1 MSLIFTA
8 FGLGLIFNAAP
19 GPVFAETI
27 RRGVSG
33 GFRQA
38 LAVQIGS
45 LAGDALWAVLGLAGV
60 GLLLQLNS
68 LRTPIA
74 IAGMLYLLWLA
85 WESWRAGTREF
96 NMNST
101 AGADESSKALRSGVI
116 LSLTN
121 PQNIAYW
128 AAIGSALGGLG
139 IHNPTLP
146 DYAVFFTGF
155 MLASLAWT
163 FFCAG
168 LVDYIFGGAGP
179 RWARIAY
186 RACAIAFLILAL
198 LSLRALLAMNG
209 YQ

>member
-1 MSLIFTA
+1 MTLIFTA

-27 RRGVSG
+27 RRGVGG

-45 LAGDALWAVLGLAGV
+45 LTGDALWAVLGLAGV
-60 GLLLQLNS
+60 GFLLQLNS
-68 LRTPIA
+68 LRTPIG

-85 WESWRAGTREF
+85 WESWRASTQEF

-101 AGADESSKALRSGVI
+101 AGSDENTKALRSGMI

-128 AAIGSALGGLG
+128 AAMGS
-139 IHNPTLP
+139 
-146 DYAVFFTGF
+146 
-155 MLASLAWT
+155 
-163 FFCAG
+163 
-168 LVDYIFGGAGP
+168 
-179 RWARIAY
+179 
-186 RACAIAFLILAL
+186 
-198 LSLRALLAMNG
+198 
-209 YQ
+209 